1 VRCVAPHRW
10 ADAAAG
16 RLSAGVVARMEAH
29 AAGCADCAAAR
40 ARVASARG
48 AFGEIARAPGPELR
62 WEHLGARIYWATSSQ
77 RQQERRTASQP
88 ALAAARP
95 WWRARAARLA
105 LPGVAAAA
113 VAVAWWQWPA
123 ATTRSTTPAAVAGV
137 DDAAAPRAAVPPA
150 LPDVITPVTLYDP
163 APVPTPMLGLVTLA
177 QGEARQAGAPDR
189 GGADDDVARA
199 ALLATPITAGV
210 GLSTGPDGRLAVQLE
225 AGTAF
230 ALGPSTRLDVAR
242 LDRATIALHV
252 DGEVSVEVARRA
264 PGQRFVV
271 IAGDRQVE
279 VRGTA
284 FSVEHRDGALAV
296 ACSHGLV
303 AVAEPTRPDEVVE
316 VGAGR
321 RWEIPAGG
329 SLLDA
334 VPSPMDAEQLAALL
348 GAQPPQL
355 PAWTDAG
362 SLLRTTA
369 PLSIAAAPGRSVKV
383 DGVVVGGGEV
393 TLRVMSGRHLVEVE
407 RAPGR
412 FAAGQWVATRDD
424 GRPVRV
430 AAAAPAPASSAS
442 AVAARRRQLE
452 AAVDHG
458 AMRACLRGLAKQGLA
473 AGTHVELSLGVDATG
488 AVSYLNLGDTDLPA
502 SLAGCVRDVVAR
514 VRFEPGAAA
523 RWRHRFSF

>member
-1 VRCVAPHRW
+1 MRCVAPHRW

-16 RLSAGVVARMEAH
+16 RLSAGVVVRMEAH
-29 AAGCADCAAAR
+29 AAGCAGCAAAR

-88 ALAAARP
+88 TLAAARP
-95 WWRARAARLA
+95 WWRTRAARLA
-105 LPGVAAAA
+105 LPGVAVAA
-113 VAVAWWQWPA
+113 VAVAWWQWPT
-123 ATTRSTTPAAVAGV
+123 ATPRTTPAAVVSA
-137 DDAAAPRAAVPPA
+137 DADTTARAALPPA

-177 QGEARQAGAPDR
+177 QGEARQAGA
-189 GGADDDVARA
+189 ADVDADLARA
-199 ALLATPITAGV
+199 ALLATPVTAGV

-271 IAGDRQVE
+271 IAGERQVE

-284 FSVEHRDGALAV
+284 FSVEHRGGALAV

-303 AVAEPTRPDEVVE
+303 AVAEPSRPDEVVE

-321 RWEIPAGG
+321 RWSIPAGG

-334 VPSPMDAEQLAALL
+334 VPAPMDAEELAALL

-362 SLLRTTA
+362 ALLRTTA

-383 DGVVVGGGEV
+383 DGVVIGGGEV

-430 AAAAPAPASSAS
+430 AAEAPAAASSAS
-442 AVAARRRQLE
+442 GVATRRRQLA

-488 AVSYLNLGDTDLPA
+488 AVSYLNLGDTDLPT
-502 SLAGCVRDVVAR
+502 SLASCVRDVVAR
-514 VRFEPGAAA
+514 VRFAPGAAA